1 MNRLK
6 LVFVVLVFVVVLNDA
21 HAGTIGGA
29 VQLASSGKG
38 VANGVFTF
46 TLTQPAVASGTAVV
60 VTSPVNCYT
69 DGSGNVVGL
78 PNPLTAASLSSNAG
92 GGTLPAG
99 NYFVRYTWAN
109 ASGETVAGPE
119 VSRTTTATGVLV
131 VQVPVNPPASATQW
145 KIYISTAAGT
155 ETLQSTQAAPFS
167 NYSQSAP
174 LVSGA
179 ALPGSNTSVCSLRFN
194 DELQPSYTGYT
205 VNLTTASGAIVP
217 GFPQKWYLNGGA
229 GGTINLGS
237 GLPLYSGMVVY
248 PQPIISNP
256 ANNGMQS
263 INGPLNL
270 NGYKFIDSNI
280 NGFFYVDGTIF
291 TTVQAAITAACA
303 AGGGTVLI
311 PPGTYPQNSP
321 FTLCS
326 NLNLMGAGRC
336 QVDAGNCPT
345 TITTNMVSG
354 DLFPITNLTDMHL
367 ADFGVKSTA
376 LTAANDII
384 RLNYGQRVVV
394 ERLYLYGGGSGFTN
408 GIELDTS
415 SASTGSTIRNV
426 FRDILITGL
435 APGGIGCLLNS
446 NDATAKVINSNL
458 FLVVACQGGLGG
470 VGLKVMNTNALQN
483 INENLFYG
491 DEFATGGN
499 GAGGTGI
506 LFTPT
511 ATRGMVFLDANVESN
526 STGLSKGI
534 QNTITLIGGNF
545 SSNGTNVTDA
555 QPAFSQFIG
564 TNVGGTV
571 QSYAVT
577 PIGGQYIDGLG
588 IGGAAP
594 MTNTINGGNP
604 WSLAVAGATQATV
617 NNSTPVIR
625 PASGKNLTLL
635 NGQNN
640 LTPVAGTG
648 ADANVF
654 AWSVPAGIV
663 PVGSAV
669 RIRFWF
675 SHSTGTAAVNYKLK
689 IGSTT
694 ITNFGSPAGTGT
706 FMGGITLYNQ
716 GGGQCAKA
724 DEPLITSTPSIQAA
738 PNYFAGNACD
748 FSAGFTV
755 SLTFNVANTDQVTP
769 QLWTAELVQ

>member
-6 LVFVVLVFVVVLNDA
+6 LVLVMLVLVVVRNHA

-46 TLTQPAVASGTAVV
+46 TLTQPAVVSGTAIV

-69 DGSGNVVGL
+69 DASGNVVGL
-78 PNPLTAASLSSNAG
+78 PNPLSAASLSSSTG

-99 NYFVRYTWAN
+99 NYYVRYTWAN
-109 ASGETVAGPE
+109 VSGETVASPE
-119 VSRTTTATGVLV
+119 VLRTTTATGALI
-131 VQVPVNPPASATQW
+131 VQVPSNPPANATQW
-145 KIYISTAAGT
+145 KIYISTSAGT
-155 ETLQSTQAAPFS
+155 ETLQSTQTAPFS
-167 NYSQSAP
+167 NYSQSTS

-179 ALPGSNTSVCSLRFN
+179 GLPGSNTSVCSLRFN
-194 DELQPSYTGYT
+194 DELQPSYTGYN

-217 GFPQKWYLNGGA
+217 GFPQKWYLNGGS

-248 PQPIISNP
+248 PQPVITNP
-256 ANNGMQS
+256 ANNAMQS

-270 NGYKFIDSNI
+270 NGFRFIDSNI
-280 NGFFYVDGTIF
+280 NGFFYVDGTNF
-291 TTVQAAITAACA
+291 STVQAAITAACA

-326 NLNLMGAGRC
+326 NLNLIGAGRC

-345 TITTNMVSG
+345 TIITNMVSG
-354 DLFPITNLTDMHL
+354 DLFPIINLTDIHL

-384 RLNYGQRVVV
+384 RLNYGQRVVA
-394 ERLYLYGGGSGFTN
+394 ERLYLYGGGSGFMN
-408 GIELDTS
+408 GIELDSSSTS
-415 SASTGSTIRNV
+415 AGSTIRNV

-446 NDATAKVINSNL
+446 NDATTKVINSNL
-458 FLVVACQGGLGG
+458 FLMVACQGGLGG
-470 VGLKVMNTNALQN
+470 IGLKVMNSNAQQS

-491 DEFATGGN
+491 DEFATGGIA
-499 GAGGTGI
+499 AGGTGI

-526 STGLSKGI
+526 GTGLNKGN

-545 SSNGTNVTDA
+545 SSNGANIIDA
-555 QPAFSQFIG
+555 QPTFSQFIG
-564 TNVGGTV
+564 TNVGGAV

-577 PIGGQYIDGLG
+577 PVGGQYVDGLG
-588 IGGAAP
+588 IGGGAP
-594 MTNTINGGNP
+594 INNTINGGNA

-617 NNSTPVIR
+617 NNSTPIIR

-640 LTPVAGTG
+640 LAPVVGTG
-648 ADANVF
+648 ADVNIF
-654 AWSVPAGIV
+654 TWSVPAGIV

-669 RIRFWF
+669 RIKFWF

-689 IGSTT
+689 IGATT
-694 ITNFGSPAGTGT
+694 ITNFGSAAGTGT
-706 FMGGITLYNQ
+706 FMGGTTLYNQ
-716 GGGQCAKA
+716 GSGQCTKA
-724 DEPLITSTPSIQAA
+724 DEPLVTSTPSIQAA
-738 PNYFAGNACD
+738 PTYFAGNICD

-769 QLWTAELVQ
+769 QFWTAELIQ